1 MSVTIA
7 PATGAALRRVEG
19 RQKLTG
25 TARYAYEHQPE
36 GELAYALMV
45 QSTIARGEVTAVD
58 ADPVLAVPGV
68 RAVIWAGNAPRLA
81 EGAEGELAVL
91 QSSRVAYRG
100 QVVAIVIADSLE
112 VAQRAEQRLQVAYT
126 PESHDVTLRE
136 DHPGLYKPDKV
147 NPAYP
152 ADTERGEFDSAWA
165 EAEVTMDEV
174 YRTPAEHN
182 HPMEPHACVAVWRE
196 DGITLYDSNQGSF
209 MAAQTLAKTFGLEPD
224 QVQVIAHHVGGGF
237 GSKGTPRPPQVAAVM
252 ASQAV
257 RRPVKLATT
266 RQQMF
271 ALTGYRTPTIQ
282 HLRLGA
288 TADGR
293 LTAVAHDVYEQS
305 STVQEF
311 AEQTALAT
319 RKMYDCANTRTT
331 HRLVRLDVP
340 TPSWMRAPGECPG
353 MFALESAI
361 DELAVALNMDPIAL
375 RIANEPERD
384 PESGLE
390 FSSRNLIACLRE
402 GAERFGWADRDA
414 TPGIRRDGRWL
425 YGSGVAAST
434 YPARRRPSVATAR
447 VRADGGF
454 EVAIAAA
461 DIGTGARTVLTQI
474 AADAL
479 EVSAGRVT
487 LEIGESQYGQ
497 AMLAGGSMGT
507 ASWGSAVQAAC
518 HQLRER
524 IGHGPAE
531 PGAEARYDTA
541 DDVEADAKL
550 SRHAF
555 GAQFMEVRV
564 DSDSG
569 EVHVSRALGVFAAGR
584 ILNPMTARS
593 QFIGGMTMG
602 IGMALHEE
610 SLLDPQFGDYVNHDL
625 AGYHIP
631 SCADIEDIDAIWV
644 DEHDARV
651 NPLGAKGIGEIGIV
665 GTAAAVASAVYHA
678 TGVRLRELPI
688 VPPRLIA
695 AWGSVPPLA

>member
-1 MSVTIA
+1 MSATITTTAA

-19 RQKLTG
+19 REKLTG
-25 TARYAYEHQPE
+25 TARYAYEHHPE
-36 GELAYALMV
+36 GELAYGVIV
-45 QSTIARGEVTAVD
+45 QSTIAKGEVTGVAAD
-58 ADPVLAVPGV
+58 AITSIPGVLAVL
-68 RAVIWAGNAPRLA
+68 WAGNAPRLA
-81 EGAEGELAVL
+81 DAEGELAVL

-100 QVVAIVIADSLE
+100 QVVAVVVADSLE
-112 VAQRAEQRLQVAYT
+112 TARRAAQLLDVQYA
-126 PESHDVTLRE
+126 PEPHDVTLRE

-147 NPAYP
+147 NPTYP
-152 ADTERGEFDSAWA
+152 ADTERGAFDSAWPQSA
-165 EAEVTMDEV
+165 VTVDHV

-182 HPMEPHACVAVWRE
+182 HPMEPHAAVAVWRE

-209 MAAQTLAKTFGLEPD
+209 MAGQTLARTFGFAPD
-224 QVQVIAHHVGGGF
+224 HVHVIAHHVGGGF

-257 RRPVKLATT
+257 RRPVKLAAT

-282 HLRLGA
+282 RLRLGA
-288 TADGR
+288 TGDGR

-319 RKMYDCANTRTT
+319 RKMYDCVNTRTA

-353 MFALESAI
+353 MFALESAV
-361 DELAVALNMDPIAL
+361 DELAIALNMDPIEL

-390 FSSRNLIACLRE
+390 FSSRNLVACLRE
-402 GAERFGWADRDA
+402 GAERFGWAQRDPA
-414 TPGIRRDGRWL
+414 PGVRRDGGWL
-425 YGSGVAAST
+425 YGTGVAAST
-434 YPARRRPSVATAR
+434 YPSRRRPSVATAR
-447 VRADGGF
+447 VTHGGDF
-454 EVAIAAA
+454 EVLIAAA
-461 DIGTGARTVLTQI
+461 DIGTGARTVLTQL
-474 AADAL
+474 AAETL
-479 EVSAGRVT
+479 GVEPERVT
-487 LEIGESQYGQ
+487 MTIGESQFGQ

-518 HQLRER
+518 AQLRER
-524 IGHGPAE
+524 VGDGPAE
-531 PGAEARYDTA
+531 PGIAVRYDTA
-541 DDVEADAKL
+541 DDVEADAEL
-550 SRHAF
+550 SRHSF
-555 GAQFMEVRV
+555 GAQFIEVRV
-564 DSDSG
+564 DADSG
-569 EVHVSRALGVFAAGR
+569 EVQVARALGVFAAGR
-584 ILNPMTARS
+584 ILNPVTARS

-610 SLLDPQFGDYVNHDL
+610 SLLDSRFGDYVNHDL

-631 SCADIEDIDAIWV
+631 SCADIEQIEAVWV
-644 DEHDARV
+644 EEQDDRI
-651 NPLGAKGIGEIGIV
+651 NPIGTKGIGEIGIV

-678 TGVRLRELPI
+678 TGIRVRELPI
-688 VPPRLIA
+688 VPPRLVA
-695 AWGSVPPLA
+695 AWTAT